1 MTDATGRNKM
11 HPCCTAVK
19 VQPIQSPKLESQ
31 DKIRQSNISF
41 YWSLEPIT
49 RWMCLMGIPLSIDGS
64 ICRPSCCRLNRNFCF
79 FLVLFIHSSQMIH
92 MFFNAESIAASYI
105 TGPTSSALSWNFII
119 ESVIVAIYAVGGHF
133 SLLILTQSVTWMDLI
148 NTFKRL
154 EENLPFSDDIYPACR
169 QLATKTLIYI
179 ISSVIMI

>member
-1 MTDATGRNKM
+1 M

-31 DKIRQSNISF
+31 DEIRQSNISF

-49 RWMCLMGIPLSIDGS
+49 RLMCLMGVPLSIDGS
-64 ICRPSCCRLNRNFCF
+64 ICRKNCCRLNRNFCF
-79 FLVLFIHSSQMIH
+79 SLVLFIHSSQMIH
-92 MFFNAESIAASYI
+92 MFLNAKSIANSYI
-105 TGPTSSALSWNFII
+105 TGTSSSALSWNFII
-119 ESVIVAIYAVGGHF
+119 ESVIVALYAVGGHL
-133 SLLILTQSVTWMDLI
+133 SLLLLTRSVTWIDLI
-148 NTFKRL
+148 NSFKRL

-179 ISSVIMI
+179 ISSVIII